1 MGPEWKPGWWWGVS
15 ARGWQHAAGVDAAP
29 DGPEMS
35 ALGASARGTGGC
47 PGACAVRVICPH
59 VAVIP
64 GGVWRHLVEFF
75 ERSAVLLR
83 CRIGVFGRW
92 SLLVGF

>member
-1 MGPEWKPGWWWGVS
+1 MCEPPG
-15 ARGWQHAAGVDAAP
+15 GWATQRLCKADS
-29 DGPEMS
+29 DG
-35 ALGASARGTGGC
+35 GGC
-47 PGACAVRVICPH
+47 PGACAGVFCPH

-83 CRIGVFGRW
+83 CRIGVFGRG
-92 SLLVGF
+92 SLLVGS